1 MENELIKYWGKKS
14 FFYVSILWLIAQIIF
29 VVIAGVLITITS
41 EKIINISLIVG
52 VNSLI
57 LLILFAFSI
66 NYYTY
71 ETVYQIKIK
80 GSTFQTKLYRYWII
94 LFSFGWLIFFTLNAL
109 FMLIESAVFKN
120 KLDYFNTLNQHW
132 WILLIVT
139 IFNVLTIGIHRQLMH
154 YTLTNLQLPWS
165 KYIKRK

>member
-1 MENELIKYWGKKS
+1 MENQLIKYWGKKS
-14 FFYVSILWLIAQIIF
+14 FFYISILWLIAQIIF
-29 VVIAGVLITITS
+29 IVIAGILITITS
-41 EKIINISLIVG
+41 EKIINILLIVG
-52 VNSLI
+52 INSLI

-66 NYYTY
+66 NYYTF

-109 FMLIESAVFKN
+109 FMLIENAVFKN
-120 KLDYFNTLNQHW
+120 KLDYFNTLNHHW

-154 YTLTNLQLPWS
+154 YTLTNLQLPWN
-165 KYIKRK
+165 KYKRK